1 MTGAKVKANPHAGLP
16 GGRHRW
22 RFHLSALLLV
32 IPVVL
37 APKFFREEALF
48 FGDSGLGQRELGEKA
63 VGPFHVGIAEYMAN
77 APVDQ
82 GLAGHMKTFAIRWN
96 PGDAEHVKASYF
108 RIGKPR
114 SLRAAAG
121 VVLSGGPYRQ
131 MADVPIPERTRPDDA
146 LWLTV
151 EGWDGTVHQAAIPLK
166 EASPATIAWLK
177 ERGETR

>member
-16 GGRHRW
+16 GARHRW

-37 APKFFREEALF
+37 GPKFFREEALF

-82 GLAGHMKTFAIRWN
+82 GLAGHMKTFAIRWS

-114 SLRAAAG
+114 SLRAAG

-166 EASPATIAWLK
+166 EASPATIAWLR